1 MALVALTLF
10 ALPAGC
16 SKESMDKLVTQV
28 QEKSQTVTQSV
39 TQSVTQEVVAKVAP
53 VGTIQLSLNGEV
65 ICPAANASL
74 LIIGDGRPNVFQ
86 MKSYASLDREK
97 FPSVLFQ
104 ASTSANTFQALV
116 GQSLRGELHVALD
129 GGNSLWQSKEGEPV
143 ELVIKAIE
151 ETEIV
156 GQIARSNIGNPE
168 NKDASVTGSFRA
180 VMNNL

>member
-1 MALVALTLF
+1 
-10 ALPAGC
+10 
-16 SKESMDKLVTQV
+16 
-28 QEKSQTVTQSV
+28 
-39 TQSVTQEVVAKVAP
+39 
-53 VGTIQLSLNGEV
+53 
-65 ICPAANASL
+65 
-74 LIIGDGRPNVFQ
+74 
-86 MKSYASLDREK
+86 
-97 FPSVLFQ
+97 
-104 ASTSANTFQALV
+104 
-116 GQSLRGELHVALD
+116 VALD